1 MGKDFVL
8 LGCFGKN
15 EEHYL
20 FMLNPIDRWIISMQ
34 CLTFKLWSEI
44 YPNFGAIAMFG
55 GLNSNDSNV
64 SKVHLDLNH
73 HSIMGILVANEYMS
87 NT

>member
-1 MGKDFVL
+1 MGKDVVL

-44 YPNFGAIAMFG
+44 YPNLGAIAMFG
-55 GLNSNDSNV
+55 GLDSNV
-64 SKVHLDLNH
+64 SKVHVDLNH
-73 HSIMGILVANEYMS
+73 HAIVGIVVANQYMS
-87 NT
+87 DT